1 MIRTYRL
8 EPFHVVI
15 RNIVLS
21 VIYPSVFMVA
31 TVSSFGQDV
40 TVIQDVH
47 VVPMT
52 DSLILQNR
60 DVVVTDGV
68 ITAIKVS
75 QDSKIP
81 NGARVIKGFGMYLMP
96 GIADMH
102 THIFS
107 VDELP
112 LYLING
118 VTTVRNMWGWETH
131 LKMRDEIA
139 KGLIAGPTV
148 ITAGAIIDGDPPHLA
163 FMSVASTPDAG
174 ITMVNEQV
182 DAGYDFIKVYD
193 NLDAKTYEAICS
205 TAQNRGVSVVGHVP
219 NNVGIFQTLQAGQ
232 NSIEHLMGFM
242 DAIATEEAG
251 RLDWSPPIDRK
262 RLSELAELIANSE
275 TWNTPT
281 LIVHEQMDMSAA
293 ESEKFSASY
302 EVGILPKSL
311 RKFCCSETY
320 EAKNDLSA
328 DERSFRKNNRLE
340 VVRAL
345 HRAGAKLMLG
355 TDTGNKF
362 VIPGYS
368 VHDELDLMIEA
379 GLSEYEALMT
389 ATGNASKFMGESSE
403 WGFVTVGSR
412 ADLLLVKSNPLS
424 DLSTLRKPKGVMVR
438 GHWLSSSDLDSLRS
452 SLLQPEDAKKE

>member
-1 MIRTYRL
+1 MI
-8 EPFHVVI
+8 
-15 RNIVLS
+15 IVCGAHAHSILAQAQE
-21 VIYPSVFMVA
+21 V
-31 TVSSFGQDV
+31 D
-40 TVIQDVH
+40 TVIAFIGVN
-47 VVPMT
+47 VVPL
-52 DSLILQNR
+52 DANRIILNQVVLVQNEK
-60 DVVVTDGV
+60 
-68 ITAIKVS
+68 ITAIGDATEVE
-75 QDSKIP
+75 IP
-81 NGARVIKGFGMYLMP
+81 VNAHIIKCGEHYLMP
-96 GIADMH
+96 GLADMH
-102 THIFS
+102 AHIFS
-107 VDELP
+107 KDELP

-118 VTTVRNMWGWETH
+118 VTTVRNMWGWEMH
-131 LKMRDEIA
+131 LELRDEIA
-139 KGLIAGPTV
+139 KGQIVGPTI

-182 DAGYDFIKVYD
+182 NAGYDFIKVYD
-193 NLDAKTYEAICS
+193 NLDAKTYKAICS
-205 TAQNRGVSVVGHVP
+205 TAQIRGVSVVGHVP
-219 NNVGIFQTLQAGQ
+219 NDVGIYQTLQAGQ

-242 DAIATEEAG
+242 DAIATEDAG
-251 RLDWSPPIDRK
+251 RLDWSPPIDHK
-262 RLSELAELIANSE
+262 RLSELAESIANSE